1 LAKVPQGVGR
11 SHESDRTDATYFLR
25 SHFKHPASSN
35 KGDNT
40 MNTVLFKAILATAM
54 LAGSLPL
61 PAHASASVP
70 KPAITSAAPCTTL
83 LQHNFLRLQDEKPQA
98 LCQYSGKVL
107 LVVNT
112 ASFCGFTGQYKGL
125 EALYAK
131 YRSKGLVVLGFPSN
145 DFSQETGSNKEIAD
159 FCENTFGVNFP
170 MFTKSSVSGKTA
182 NPLFKQLAE
191 WTDSAPRWNFHKY
204 LISRDGQ
211 EVSSFG
217 SSVDPGHPAFLKD
230 LEKKLLA
237 K

>member
-1 LAKVPQGVGR
+1 
-11 SHESDRTDATYFLR
+11 
-25 SHFKHPASSN
+25 
-35 KGDNT
+35 
-40 MNTVLFKAILATAM
+40 MNTASFKAILATA
-54 LAGSLPL
+54 LLGGTLLTS
-61 PAHASASVP
+61 AHAA
-70 KPAITSAAPCTTL
+70 TAAPRAATTTTAACEPW

-112 ASFCGFTGQYKGL
+112 ASFCGFTAQYKGL

-131 YRSKGLVVLGFPSN
+131 YRDKGLVVLGFPSN
-145 DFSQETGSNKEIAD
+145 DFSQETGSNKDIAD

-191 WTDSAPRWNFHKY
+191 WTRSAPRWNFHKY

-211 EVSSFG
+211 QVSSFDTG
-217 SSVDPGHPAFLKD
+217 VDPGNSAFVREI
-230 LEKKLLA
+230 EKKLLA